1 MKEAIGIGGRDD
13 RAITLVI
20 AAGFP
25 NEQPD
30 YPGHLQNRRI
40 DNSY

>member
-30 YPGHLQNRRI
+30 YPGRLQNRRI